1 MFREDKEMREVKFTK
16 YVKVGDFAKLP
27 INVTLYTEYE
37 RDRASFLA
45 LEDAI
50 KQLEVTVV
58 DKQ

>member
-1 MFREDKEMREVKFTK
+1 MREVKFTK

-37 RDRASFLA
+37 RDRDSFLA

-58 DKQ
+58 NKQ